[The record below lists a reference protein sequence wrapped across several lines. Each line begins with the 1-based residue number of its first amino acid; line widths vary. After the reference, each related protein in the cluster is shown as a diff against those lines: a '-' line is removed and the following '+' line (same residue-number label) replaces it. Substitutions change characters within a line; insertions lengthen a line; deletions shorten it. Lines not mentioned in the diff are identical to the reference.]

1 MANGGGGWREHLISH
16 GKASALPR
24 DEINSQF
31 LVPERGTQRAGQ
43 IEIPSSRFRVDV
55 GRAASAVAPVNPK
68 KPVADPDIAADPFE
82 FLPGS
87 RAVDVEIGA
96 KPERI
101 DLDAPLLL
109 KASYRRK
116 VDQRD
121 HIVRLVHEMSVGRT
135 NQCRRTAKCRH
146 QLPKNI

>member
-16 GKASALPR
+16 GKVSAFPC

-31 LVPERGTQRAGQ
+31 LVPERRAQRAGQ
-43 IEIPSSRFRVDV
+43 IEVPSPRFRVDI
-55 GRAASAVAPVNPK
+55 GRAASAVAPVDPK
-68 KPVADPDIAADPFE
+68 KPVADPDVAAHPFE
-82 FLPGS
+82 FFPGS
-87 RAVDVEIGA
+87 GAVDIEIGT

-135 NQCRRTAKCRH
+135 NQCRRTAKC
-146 QLPKNI
+146 